1 MLLHRGVAQMIF
13 YVICFYA
20 LLRAIHWLLL
30 SNMVF
35 VVTLKCQLE
44 EEILEA

>member
-1 MLLHRGVAQMIF
+1 MKLGLS
-13 YVICFYA
+13 VIY
-20 LLRAIHWLLL
+20 WLLL